1 MNRQTSTAIRQ
12 YLNDLL
18 AEIGSLGKTQRL
30 LERIREVIGF
40 IEQQEA
46 QIAQLSQALNV
57 SRTYIQN
64 IDDVNKSQATTI
76 ESLNGENLA
85 LKNENENLRKENEAI
100 RIKNAEFIEQI
111 ANQIT
116 EKFIG
121 KLENKLVQKLETL
134 QQNLNSLSAQ
144 TNDRL
149 NVTSQF
155 LNTLKIQLNKWEQLI
170 MTLNVSLDE
179 KIDISHS
186 IIRDLINNFLRETKE
201 IFENLNKNISQN
213 QLEIIAISN
222 KNFEKLTRSISGV
235 NELSKRNFG
244 DLNNFLNS
252 NNSKMIETIMRK
264 IELDGNKILIEMGY
278 YNSLIIRETAAR
290 IGSNNNNHE
299 SAIIRNKYYQSRLST
314 SEFKRIFNVK
324 WIVVFI
330 VISIFIYIIFKAF
343 NSYDI
348 IENCHRCFYRCF

>member
-1 MNRQTSTAIRQ
+1 MNRQTSATAIRQ

-18 AEIGSLGKTQRL
+18 AEIGNLGKTQRL

-40 IEQQEA
+40 IEQQEV

-76 ESLNGENLA
+76 ESLNVENLA

-100 RIKNAEFIEQI
+100 RIKNADFIEQI

-116 EKFIG
+116 EKFIS

-155 LNTLKIQLNKWEQLI
+155 LNTLKIQINKWEQLM
-170 MTLNVSLDE
+170 MTLNVSLEE
-179 KIDISHS
+179 KIDKSNS
-186 IIRDLINNFLRETKE
+186 KIRDLIDEYLRETKE
-201 IFENLNKNISQN
+201 IFENLNKNLSQN
-213 QLEIIAISN
+213 HLEIIAISN
-222 KNFEKLTRSISGV
+222 KNYEKLTRSISGV

-244 DLNNFLNS
+244 DFNNFLNS
-252 NNSKMIETIMRK
+252 NSTKFGETIMRQ
-264 IELDGNKILIEMGY
+264 IELDRNKILAEMGHY
-278 YNSLIIRETAAR
+278 SNLIIRETIAR
-290 IGSNNNNHE
+290 TGSNNNYE
-299 SAIIRNKYYQSRLST
+299 SAIVKNKYNLSLLST
-314 SEFKRIFNVK
+314 SVFKRMFNVK
-324 WIVVFI
+324 WIVVFLA
-330 VISIFIYIIFKAF
+330 ISIFIYIFFDAY
-343 NSYDI
+343 NSRDV
-348 IENCHRCFYRCF
+348 IENCHRCF